1 MVDHSTRRHERSSR
15 QLQSPRK
22 LMMPKLLVVDD
33 DELILN
39 CFRYAFPAGHLEL
52 VTARTA
58 TEAVAAFR
66 SNLPDVVVTDIR
78 LPDSSGLQL
87 LQNLQSIDCR
97 VPVILMTGQGTASTA
112 IEAMRLGAFEYLL
125 KPLDLDSLQLVID
138 RALETS
144 RMMRTPA
151 KIANG
156 SKQQDGDLL
165 VGQCPAMQEVYRQIG
180 RVAGQD
186 VTVLILGESGTGK
199 EVVARAIYQYSNR
212 ANRPFLAI
220 NCAAIPENLLES
232 ELFGHEKGSFTGAE
246 RKRVGKFEQC
256 DGGTLFLDEI
266 GDMTPLTQTKVLRV
280 LQDQQFERVG
290 GNELIS
296 TNVRLI
302 AATNRNLTEMM
313 TRGEF
318 RSDLYYR
325 LNVYTIQLPPLR
337 ERAGD
342 LSLLVD
348 HFLHRFSRELGKDVR
363 EISSPAMDLLGAYS
377 WPGNLRE
384 LQSGLKHAVV
394 EASGPVIV
402 PQFLPETIRAALPAA
417 SREHVNHEPATR
429 TINRNSEDEL
439 IRFMQE
445 RIQAGTENL
454 YSEVM
459 QRVERTMLTE
469 LLSQVD
475 GNISRA
481 SAILGISRSTFRTK
495 LAALGINLNRSVH
508 LTE

>member
-1 MVDHSTRRHERSSR
+1 
-15 QLQSPRK
+15 
-22 LMMPKLLVVDD
+22 MMPKLLVVDD

-39 CFRYAFPAGHLEL
+39 CFRYAFPAGTVELE
-52 VTARTA
+52 TARSTA
-58 TEAVAAFR
+58 EAIAVFR
-66 SNLPDVVVTDIR
+66 ASPPDAVITDIR
-78 LPDSSGLQL
+78 LPDGTGLQL
-87 LQNLQSIDCR
+87 LQNLQAMDCR

-112 IEAMRLGAFEYLL
+112 IEAMRMGAFEYLL
-125 KPLDLDSLQLVID
+125 KPLDVETLLLVID

-151 KIANG
+151 KIATETQ
-156 SKQQDGDLL
+156 QQDGDLL

-180 RVAGQD
+180 RVAAQD

-212 ANRPFLAI
+212 SQRPFLAI

-337 ERAGD
+337 ERTGD
-342 LSLLVD
+342 LPLLVE
-348 HFLHRFSRELGKDVR
+348 HFLHRFSRELNKEVR
-363 EISSPAMDLLGAYS
+363 EISTPAMNLLSRYS

-384 LQSGLKHAVV
+384 LQSVLKHAVV

-402 PQFLPETIRAALPAA
+402 PQFLPEVVRVSHAVSHDVAKHQIPAA
-417 SREHVNHEPATR
+417 MTSSDPA
-429 TINRNSEDEL
+429 NDEL
-439 IRFMQE
+439 ISFMTE
-445 RIQAGTENL
+445 RIRCGTENL

-495 LAALGINLNRSVH
+495 LAALGINLDRSVR

>member
-1 MVDHSTRRHERSSR
+1 MKQKV
-15 QLQSPRK
+15 
-22 LMMPKLLVVDD
+22 LVVDD

-39 CFRYAFPAGHLEL
+39 CFRYAFPSDELEL
-52 VTARTA
+52 VTARTTA
-58 TEAVAAFR
+58 EALAVFR
-66 SNLPDVVVTDIR
+66 SNPADVVVTDIR
-78 LPDSSGLQL
+78 LPDSTGLQL

-151 KIANG
+151 KIATG
-156 SKQQDGDLL
+156 SKQLDGDLL

-180 RVAGQD
+180 RVAAQD

-232 ELFGHEKGSFTGAE
+232 ELFGHEKGSFTGAD

-290 GNELIS
+290 GSEMIS

-302 AATNRNLTEMM
+302 AATNRNLAEMM
-313 TRGEF
+313 TVGEF

-342 LSLLVD
+342 LPLLVD
-348 HFLHRFSRELGKDVR
+348 HFLHRFSRELGKEVR
-363 EISSPAMDLLGAYS
+363 EISVPAMELLSAYS

-384 LQSGLKHAVV
+384 LQSVLKHAVV

-402 PQFLPETIRAALPAA
+402 PQFLPDVIRNNTPGPIRSNLSREPGPPAGTAA
-417 SREHVNHEPATR
+417 SD
-429 TINRNSEDEL
+429 DEL
-439 IRFMQE
+439 IRFMRE
-445 RIQAGTENL
+445 RIHAGTENL

-469 LLSQVD
+469 LLNQLD

-495 LAALGINLNRSVH
+495 LAALGINLNRSIH
-508 LTE
+508 LTD

>member
-1 MVDHSTRRHERSSR
+1 
-15 QLQSPRK
+15 
-22 LMMPKLLVVDD
+22 MMPKLLVVDD

-39 CFRYAFPAGHLEL
+39 CFRYAFPAGTVELE
-52 VTARTA
+52 TARSTA
-58 TEAVAAFR
+58 EAIAVFR
-66 SNLPDVVVTDIR
+66 ASPPDAVITDIR
-78 LPDSSGLQL
+78 LPDGTGLQL
-87 LQNLQSIDCR
+87 LQNLQAMDCR

-112 IEAMRLGAFEYLL
+112 IEAMRMGAFEYLL
-125 KPLDLDSLQLVID
+125 KPLDVEALLLVID

-151 KIANG
+151 KIATG
-156 SKQQDGDLL
+156 TQQQDGDLL

-180 RVAGQD
+180 RVAAQD

-212 ANRPFLAI
+212 SQRPFLAI

-337 ERAGD
+337 ERTGD
-342 LSLLVD
+342 LPLLVE
-348 HFLHRFSRELGKDVR
+348 HFLHRFSRELNKEVR
-363 EISSPAMDLLGAYS
+363 EISTPAMDLLSRYS

-384 LQSGLKHAVV
+384 LQSVLKHAVV

-402 PQFLPETIRAALPAA
+402 PQFLPEVVRVSHSVSHEVPKHQIPAA
-417 SREHVNHEPATR
+417 ATHSNPA
-429 TINRNSEDEL
+429 NDEL
-439 IRFMQE
+439 ISFMTE
-445 RIQAGTENL
+445 RIRSGTENL

-495 LAALGINLNRSVH
+495 LAALGINLDRSVR